1 MPQNKLKMST
11 VFFDIDTQIDFMLPT
26 GALYVPGAENI
37 IPIVAALNRQA
48 PIVISSMCAH
58 SEDDLEFPIYGH
70 HCVVGTV
77 GQQKPAATL
86 LNDPARQFFMPKQE
100 LNVFSNPDL
109 LPLLKR
115 LNADSYVVYGVVTE
129 ICVQFAAFGLL
140 ETGKPVTLVTDAIR
154 SLDDS
159 AGAETIARFTEAGGR
174 LVTSQDLLA

>member
-1 MPQNKLKMST
+1 MST

-37 IPIVAALNRQA
+37 IPIVAALNRKA

-58 SEDDLEFPIYGH
+58 AEDDPEFTIYGH
-70 HCVVGTV
+70 HCVLGTV
-77 GQQKPAATL
+77 GQQKPPVTL
-86 LNDPARQFFMPKQE
+86 LNNPARQFVMPKQE

-140 ETGKPVTLVTDAIR
+140 DTGKTVTLVTDAIR

-159 AGAETIARFTEAGGR
+159 AAASMIARFTEAGGR

>member
-1 MPQNKLKMST
+1 MST

-26 GALYVPGAENI
+26 GALYVPGAETM
-37 IPIVAALNRQA
+37 IPIIAALNRKA

-58 SEDDLEFPIYGH
+58 SEDDPEFAIYGH

-77 GQQKPAATL
+77 GQQKPPVTL
-86 LNDPARQFFMPKQE
+86 LNDPARQFFMLKQE
-100 LNVFSNPDL
+100 LDVFSNPDL

-129 ICVQFAAFGLL
+129 ICVEFAAFGLL
-140 ETGKPVTLVTDAIR
+140 KTGKSVTIVTDAIR

-159 AGAETIARFTEAGGR
+159 AAASMIARLTEAGGH
-174 LVTSQDLLA
+174 LVTSRQILT

>member
-1 MPQNKLKMST
+1 MST

-58 SEDDLEFPIYGH
+58 SEDDPEFAVYGH

-100 LNVFSNPDL
+100 LDVFSNPGL

-115 LNADSYVVYGVVTE
+115 LDAASYVVYGVVTE

-140 ETGKPVTLVTDAIR
+140 ETGKSVTIVTDAIR
-154 SLDDS
+154 SLDEIAAAS
-159 AGAETIARFTEAGGR
+159 MIARFTEAGGH
-174 LVTSQDLLA
+174 LITSQQILA